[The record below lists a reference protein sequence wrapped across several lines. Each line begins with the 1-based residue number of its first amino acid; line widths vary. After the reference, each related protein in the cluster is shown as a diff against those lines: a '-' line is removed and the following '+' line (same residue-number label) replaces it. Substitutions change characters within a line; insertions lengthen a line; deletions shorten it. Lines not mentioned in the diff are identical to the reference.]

1 MRALLSSTAASPRT
15 TTARRAASRH
25 DLAFARDV
33 LRGLGAPRKSMP
45 GHWREDAEGVT
56 LRSAWIALDAAHPL
70 RLERS
75 LLAQAAAE
83 IAGIAGPGA
92 RLKVWDHA
100 PIDGIARLRGAIES
114 RPAGAT
120 RGRARRRV
128 LYVSGRTASTL
139 PCEAPTAVRL
149 ANAARDD
156 DVLIF
161 AAAMAHIDAKPG
173 SRGESAAAAE
183 EAFNLNLLAR
193 INRELGGD
201 FDTAG
206 FRHCL
211 RFDPLTQCIESH
223 LVAGAA
229 QRVQALGRRFDFARG
244 ESVVVDRAHRHALA
258 RVEAHARAAGWLH
271 SQLWV
276 DGRASF
282 ALHVLERA

>member
-1 MRALLSSTAASPRT
+1 MRALLSSTAASPRA
-15 TTARRAASRH
+15 TTAHRAASRH

-45 GHWREDAEGVT
+45 GHWREDAEGVA
-56 LRSAWIALDAAHPL
+56 LRSAWIALDAGHPL

-92 RLKVWDHA
+92 RLKVSDHA
-100 PIDGIARLRGAIES
+100 PIDGIAHLRGAIES

-128 LYVSGRTASTL
+128 LYVSGSTASTL
-139 PCEAPTAVRL
+139 PCEAATAVRL
-149 ANAARDD
+149 ADAARDGGH

-161 AAAMAHIDAKPG
+161 AAAMARIDANPG
-173 SRGESAAAAE
+173 SRDESAAGAE

-211 RFDPLTQCIESH
+211 RFDPPTQCIESH
-223 LVAGAA
+223 LVAGTAGLNPRSA
-229 QRVQALGRRFDFARG
+229 I
-244 ESVVVDRAHRHALA
+244 A
-258 RVEAHARAAGWLH
+258 RVRFRCAH
-271 SQLWV
+271 V
-276 DGRASF
+276 T
-282 ALHVLERA
+282 ET

>member
-1 MRALLSSTAASPRT
+1 VDRARC
-15 TTARRAASRH
+15 
-25 DLAFARDV
+25 
-33 LRGLGAPRKSMP
+33 G
-45 GHWREDAEGVT
+45 
-56 LRSAWIALDAAHPL
+56 HPL

-75 LLAQAAAE
+75 LLAQAATE

-92 RLKVWDHA
+92 RLNVSDHA

-128 LYVSGRTASTL
+128 LYVSGSTASTL
-139 PCEAPTAVRL
+139 PCEAATAVRL
-149 ANAARDD
+149 ADAARDGGH

-161 AAAMAHIDAKPG
+161 AAAMARIDANPG
-173 SRGESAAAAE
+173 SRDESAAGAE

-223 LVAGAA
+223 LVAGTA

>member
-1 MRALLSSTAASPRT
+1 MPRHRP
-15 TTARRAASRH
+15 AQH
-25 DLAFARDV
+25 
-33 LRGLGAPRKSMP
+33 
-45 GHWREDAEGVT
+45 
-56 LRSAWIALDAAHPL
+56 WIALDAAHPL

-92 RLKVWDHA
+92 RLKVSDHA

-128 LYVSGRTASTL
+128 LYVSGSTASTL
-139 PCEAPTAVRL
+139 PCEAATAVRL
-149 ANAARDD
+149 ADAARDGGH

-161 AAAMAHIDAKPG
+161 AAAMARIDANPG
-173 SRGESAAAAE
+173 SRDESAAGAE

-223 LVAGAA
+223 LVAGTA
-229 QRVQALGRRFDFARG
+229 QRVQALGRRFDFAPRRVG
-244 ESVVVDRAHRHALA
+244 RRRPCAQPRPGARRSARARRRVASQPALGRRAGLVRPARARAGLNPRSAIA
-258 RVEAHARAAGWLH
+258 RVRFRCAH
-271 SQLWV
+271 V
-276 DGRASF
+276 T
-282 ALHVLERA
+282 ET